1 MEVTVDQ
8 ALQQGIAARKESK
21 LQEAER
27 LYRAILQVQPN
38 YLDVNHNWG
47 VVALALGKPLEAAP
61 LFKLA
66 LEADPKIE
74 QFWLSY
80 IDVLISL

>member
-1 MEVTVDQ
+1 M
-8 ALQQGIAARKESK
+8 
-21 LQEAER
+21 
-27 LYRAILQVQPN
+27 
-38 YLDVNHNWG
+38 
-47 VVALALGKPLEAAP
+47 VALALGKPLEAAP